1 LNIPIQN
8 PQTARDFYGPQ
19 ITAQIQMRYSEI
31 ALSSEL
37 ERDQS
42 NLLND
47 LHFIILAL
55 FQLKATRQQTSTH
68 SAIQYVH

>member
-1 LNIPIQN
+1 
-8 PQTARDFYGPQ
+8 
-19 ITAQIQMRYSEI
+19 MRYSQIE
-31 ALSSEL
+31 LSSEL